1 VSVTAY
7 VGLGANLGDAA
18 ANVRAALARLAR
30 LPDTRLLAESGLFA
44 SAPIDAGGDDYV
56 NAVAQ
61 LDTRLDAA
69 RLLTELQAIEQEFG
83 RQRPYRNAP
92 RTLDLDLLLYGSE
105 QIATDTLTVPH
116 PRLTGRA
123 FALLPLLQL
132 DPFIT
137 IPGAGPAHQFAPGVA
152 GQTIRKL

>member
-1 VSVTAY
+1 MSVTAY

-18 ANVRAALARLAR
+18 ASVRAALARLAR
-30 LPDTRLLAESGLFA
+30 LPDTRLLAESSLFA
-44 SAPIDAGGDDYV
+44 SAPIDADGDDYV

-69 RLLTELQAIEQEFG
+69 RLLAELQAIEQEFG

-92 RTLDLDLLLYGSE
+92 RTLDLDLLLYGTERISS
-105 QIATDTLTVPH
+105 DTLTVPH

-132 DPFIT
+132 DPFII

-152 GQTIRKL
+152 GQAIRKL

>member
-1 VSVTAY
+1 MSVTAY

>member
-18 ANVRAALARLAR
+18 ASVRAALARLAR
-30 LPDTRLLAESGLFA
+30 LPDTRLLAESSLFA
-44 SAPIDAGGDDYV
+44 SAPIDADGDDYV

-69 RLLTELQAIEQEFG
+69 RLLAELQAIEQEFG

-92 RTLDLDLLLYGSE
+92 RTLDLDLLLYGTERISS
-105 QIATDTLTVPH
+105 DTLTVPH

-132 DPFIT
+132 DPFII

-152 GQTIRKL
+152 GQAIRKL